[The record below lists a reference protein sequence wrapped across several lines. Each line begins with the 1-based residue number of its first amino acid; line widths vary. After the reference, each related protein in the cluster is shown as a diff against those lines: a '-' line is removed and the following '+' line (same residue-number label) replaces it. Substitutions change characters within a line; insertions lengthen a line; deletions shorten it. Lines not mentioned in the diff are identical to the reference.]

1 MITKIFLKAG
11 GAINFTEENFIKL
24 FKDKKS
30 LIDMGKKAERCVN
43 EFGGASED
51 IFNIIKDIK

>member
-1 MITKIFLKAG
+1 
-11 GAINFTEENFIKL
+11 
-24 FKDKKS
+24 
-30 LIDMGKKAERCVN
+30 MGKKAERCVN